1 MADTDINILWHPS
14 PNFNQRRDKKTP
26 TILVQH
32 YTGMKNTQE
41 ALARLC
47 DPKVEVSAHYLI
59 DEEGAVYQLVDE
71 KKRAWHA
78 GLGSWRGETDINS
91 ASIGIEIV
99 NPGHEFGY
107 RQFSERQMQSVI
119 SLSKS
124 IVERH
129 QIASFNVI
137 GHSDLAP
144 GRKQDPGELF
154 DWKRLA
160 ENGVGLWPE
169 AVQSEGP
176 VSDDDFR
183 HALDVIGYE
192 VGSENLQ
199 DVTAAFQRHW
209 RQEKVDGIADAETRI
224 MAKSI
229 QNCVLRLTN

>member
-1 MADTDINILWHPS
+1 MAGTDIDILWYPS
-14 PNFNQRRDKKTP
+14 PNFNERRHNKTP
-26 TILVQH
+26 SILVQH
-32 YTGMKNTQE
+32 YTGMKNAQE

-47 DPKVEVSAHYLI
+47 DPEAEVSAHYLI
-59 DEEGAVYQLVDE
+59 DEDGAVYQLVDE

-78 GLGSWRGETDINS
+78 GFGSWRGETDINS

-107 RQFSERQMQSVI
+107 RQFSEMQMNSVI

-129 QIASFNVI
+129 QIARFNVI

-144 GRKQDPGELF
+144 ERKQDPGELF

-169 AVQSEGP
+169 AVQNNEF
-176 VSDDDFR
+176 VSDDDYQ
-183 HALDVIGYE
+183 HALEVIGYA
-192 VGSENLQ
+192 VKSENLS

-209 RQEKVDGIADAETRI
+209 RQENVSGIADAETRMI
-224 MAKSI
+224 AKSI
-229 QNCVLRLTN
+229 LNSVLRLTN